1 MVNLND
7 VTENTE
13 GIDVAIQR
21 LIAKVDAFEN
31 QAIETKRILGKM
43 QQELDSYILLSQR
56 QFETIRA
63 AEELQAKSAVLLA
76 SVIG

>member
-31 QAIETKRILGKM
+31 QAIETKIILEKM
-43 QQELDSYILLSQR
+43 QQELDYYFLLSQR
-56 QFETIRA
+56 QFESIRA

-76 SVIG
+76 GLIG

>member
-1 MVNLND
+1 MANLND

-31 QAIETKRILGKM
+31 QAIETTRILEKM
-43 QQELDSYILLSQR
+43 QQELDYYFLLSQR

-63 AEELQAKSAVLLA
+63 AEELQAKSTVLLA
-76 SVIG
+76 GLIG

>member
-31 QAIETKRILGKM
+31 QAIETTRILEKM
-43 QQELDSYILLSQR
+43 QQELDYYFLLSQR
-56 QFETIRA
+56 QF
-63 AEELQAKSAVLLA
+63 
-76 SVIG
+76 

>member
-31 QAIETKRILGKM
+31 QAIETKRILEKM
-43 QQELDSYILLSQR
+43 QQELDYYFLLSQR
-56 QFETIRA
+56 QFEALRA
-63 AEELQAKSAVLLA
+63 AEELQAKSTVLLA
-76 SVIG
+76 GLIG